1 MPELLSDKTILI
13 TGASAGIGEEAARLF
28 AREGAKLVITARR
41 HAELERVAASI
52 RDDGGEVLAIRAD
65 TTNADDL
72 RAAIQAGVDQW
83 GRLDGALNN
92 AGRSQGGGRLAEV
105 DADTVDAVLEVNF
118 KGVWLAMRAEIDAMT
133 AVGAAGGSIVN
144 VSSIGGT
151 LGAPGQ
157 SVYGATKAAVISM
170 SRAAAAEYGR
180 DSIRVNA
187 IAPGATMTDM
197 MSAWQQRDPDIVDRL
212 SSLAALGRVGQ
223 PREIAEA
230 AAWLLSDRASYVT
243 GMTLGVDGG
252 AAPWPH

>member
-1 MPELLSDKTILI
+1 MPDLLAGKTILI
-13 TGASAGIGEEAARLF
+13 TGASAGIGEHAAHLF

-41 HAELERVAASI
+41 LPELERVAAAV
-52 RDDGGEVLAIRAD
+52 RDEGGEVLATRAD
-65 TTNADDL
+65 TTIAEEL
-72 RAAIQAGVDQW
+72 GAAVQACIDRW
-83 GRLDGALNN
+83 GRLDGAMNN

-105 DADTVDAVLEVNF
+105 DEDTFDAVVDVNF
-118 KGVWLAMRAEIDAMT
+118 KGVWLAMLAEIAAMT
-133 AVGAAGGSIVN
+133 SPDAAGGSIVN

-151 LGAPGQ
+151 VGAPGQ
-157 SVYGATKAAVISM
+157 SVYGATKAAVIAM

-180 DSIRVNA
+180 DGIRVNS

-197 MSAWQQRDPDIVDRL
+197 MTAWQQRDPGIIDQL

-223 PREIAEA
+223 PAEVAEA
-230 AAWLLSDRASYVT
+230 AAWLLSDRASFVT